1 MSYLKSLQFG
11 LRDGVGF
18 CNNRNNIDFGVE
30 FLHADQI
37 QRFESVSSW
46 TDEVQAN
53 VYTTVMARGQWS
65 FNFQL
70 LLQIGLEL
78 GINVI
83 DNRFERIIF
92 VDLIAVAD
100 RIAYRQLES
109 NATLLQLIRVR
120 FQFHIRQ
127 CMGTRCRLEARI
139 EQCVHQC
146 RLTQTR
152 LTCIIQNTLDVMDLS
167 VQNSLAING
176 TARPC
181 EMR

>member
-1 MSYLKSLQFG
+1 MQHASYLESLQFG
-11 LRDGVGF
+11 LRNGVGL
-18 CNNRNNIDFGVE
+18 CNDRNNIDFGIE

-37 QRFESVSSW
+37 QRFESVPSW

-53 VYTTVMARGQWS
+53 VYTTVMARGQRS

-70 LLQIGLEL
+70 LLQIGLKL

-83 DNRFERIIF
+83 DHCFERIIF
-92 VDLIAVAD
+92 VDLIAIAD

-109 NATLLQLIRVR
+109 NAALLQLIRVR

-127 CMGTRCRLEARI
+127 CMRTRCRFEARI

-146 RLTQTR
+146 RFTQTR
-152 LTCIIQNTLDVMDLS
+152 FACIIQNTLDLL
-167 VQNSLAING
+167 VQLATNG
-176 TARPC
+176 TTVW
-181 EMR
+181 MQ